1 MEHPEAKF
9 LVDYGGASFRVNV
22 RYVPL
27 IDESVIAVREGRGE
41 AAAEGWAKLRLEAAE
56 DFSRVSNFAD
66 DRYRDFIIDMAGAVQ
81 EEGGIC
87 TDGSTIRMSTDR
99 DGEVRTI
106 YRSNRQVWVVFALC
120 PEQVVGQATG

>member
-1 MEHPEAKF
+1 MSARTCRPLALASALLLAACGGGDDRPPPAPKPEAMEHPEAKF

-66 DRYRDFIIDMAGAVQ
+66 DRYRDFI
-81 EEGGIC
+81 
-87 TDGSTIRMSTDR
+87 
-99 DGEVRTI
+99 
-106 YRSNRQVWVVFALC
+106 
-120 PEQVVGQATG
+120 